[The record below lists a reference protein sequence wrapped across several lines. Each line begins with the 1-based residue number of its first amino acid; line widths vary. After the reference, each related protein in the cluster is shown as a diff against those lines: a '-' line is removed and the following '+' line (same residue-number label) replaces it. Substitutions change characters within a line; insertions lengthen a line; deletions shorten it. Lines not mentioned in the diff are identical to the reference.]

1 MEIKGKRIYRD
12 TLFKFTFGNPDH
24 KDLTLS
30 LYNAMNGTDYRD
42 PSLIEI
48 NTIEDV
54 LYLGM
59 RNDVSFLVGDTLSLY
74 ESQSTYNPNMPLR
87 MLQYAAG
94 IYEAFCKENELD
106 KYSSRVLAL
115 PSPRLVVFYNGSTKE
130 PDEKEFRLSDSFG
143 KDSVHDIE
151 VCVHMVNIN
160 RGHNLDLMKRCRPL
174 SDYSAFVGSVESN
187 RRKVEFSE
195 AIDMAIGEL
204 GDDSVLKRLLEIHK
218 AEVKD
223 MLLTEYNEQEQLRL
237 TRKDAYRIG
246 HEEGREEGNEQIIK
260 LNAALLKEKRYDD
273 LEKATFDPE
282 FRERLLRELGI

>member
-1 MEIKGKRIYRD
+1 
-12 TLFKFTFGNPDH
+12 
-24 KDLTLS
+24 
-30 LYNAMNGTDYRD
+30 
-42 PSLIEI
+42 
-48 NTIEDV
+48 
-54 LYLGM
+54 
-59 RNDVSFLVGDTLSLY
+59 
-74 ESQSTYNPNMPLR
+74 MPLR

-94 IYEAFCKENELD
+94 IYEAYCRD
-106 KYSSRVLAL
+106 KYSGRVLAL
-115 PSPRLVVFYNGSTKE
+115 PAPRLVVFYTGGTKE
-130 PDEKEFRLSDSFG
+130 PDEKELRFSDSFS
-143 KDSVHDIE
+143 KNSKHDIE

-160 RGHNLDLMKRCRPL
+160 CGHNLELMKRCRPL

-246 HEEGREEGNEQIIK
+246 HEEGRVEGNEQMLR
-260 LNAALLKEKRYDD
+260 LNAALLKEKRYQD